1 MEFVTPTTTQL
12 SDTLAAVQALV
23 DIHNNLAE
31 TLGEELTEKTLEQ
44 IAQGVIAIQEI
55 NPEYFTD
62 EEVNWIN
69 ELATQLVGLSD
80 FDSQGENE

>member
-12 SDTLAAVQALV
+12 SDTLAAIQALV

-44 IAQGVIAIQEI
+44 IAHGVIAVQEI

-62 EEVNWIN
+62 EEFNWIN

-80 FDSQGENE
+80 SQGENE